1 MSAEKLNPINPGPLG
16 LLGFGMTTIL
26 LNLHNAE
33 IIPLSIVIVAMGLA
47 LGGAAQIIAGILEFS
62 NTFGGTA
69 FVAYG
74 FFWWSLVL
82 IWVCPFDSIAAGDS
96 TSLGFYLLLWGIFS
110 LFMFIGTLKHNRITQ
125 VVFGSLTVLFFLLS
139 IGDFT
144 GVHAIHLAGHLLRRL
159 RHLQRCGPDLE
170 CRVWQDCSAG
180 GLSGQ
185 RNYDEKRLHCSRF
198 FCEGIRQAVSRYPR
212 TAANRLLR

>member
-1 MSAEKLNPINPGPLG
+1 MSAEKLNPVNPGPLG

-47 LGGAAQIIAGILEFS
+47 LGGAAQIIAGILEFCHG

-125 VVFGSLTVLFFLLS
+125 VVFGSLTILFFLLS

-144 GVHAIHLAGHLLRRL
+144 GVHAIHLAAGCVGIFCGACVLNCPSLAQARIGTPQASLTHLTSDA
-159 RHLQRCGPDLE
+159 PA
-170 CRVWQDCSAG
+170 VAS
-180 GLSGQ
+180 GLSSITSI
-185 RNYDEKRLHCSRF
+185 RPDSRS
-198 FCEGIRQAVSRYPR
+198 A
-212 TAANRLLR
+212 